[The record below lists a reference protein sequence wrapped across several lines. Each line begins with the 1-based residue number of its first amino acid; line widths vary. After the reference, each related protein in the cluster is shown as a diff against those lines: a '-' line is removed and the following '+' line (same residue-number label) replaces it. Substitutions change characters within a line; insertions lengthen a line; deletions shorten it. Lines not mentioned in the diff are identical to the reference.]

1 MISPR
6 LSILMVAMSVV
17 GTVAP
22 LAASANDEENSAASI
37 ISTPIEQ
44 SVNQITGFNDQRNE
58 AEQVQVA
65 ESNVEFETGDSERC
79 GDCGSINVERA
90 DIGSIEQ
97 EQELEQ
103 SNELDTGDN
112 EQDVEQDAEND
123 LEEIVS
129 V

>member
-1 MISPR
+1 
-6 LSILMVAMSVV
+6 MVAMSVM

-123 LEEIVS
+123 LEDIVS
-129 V
+129 VALAGLRL